1 MPRDHIL
8 VRVVGCTNPKEAWH
22 FAAAALAFRVR
33 GEIEFISTTHTQAT
47 GGLCSGVGWR
57 AALSMV
63 SSPRR
68 LRALKSPCSG
78 ASRSAENAIRTRT
91 VNRRRA

>member
-33 GEIEFISTTHTQAT
+33 GEIEFISTTHT
-47 GGLCSGVGWR
+47 GN
-57 AALSMV
+57 
-63 SSPRR
+63 RR
-68 LRALKSPCSG
+68 LVFGCWVESCAFHG
-78 ASRSAENAIRTRT
+78 EFTTTIEGVEIT
-91 VNRRRA
+91 VFRCEPER